1 MNRQIAVL
9 HPHYVFTIPLI
20 SNISLQIPPVDSGY
34 PSSSCLTTPTGLS
47 INNKRLCSYRETKA
61 KNRMGEDIGSLI
73 AIVADQLRQVETED
87 EFDAICKTYACK
99 LRGLPKE

>member
-1 MNRQIAVL
+1 M
-9 HPHYVFTIPLI
+9 
-20 SNISLQIPPVDSGY
+20 SLQIPPADSGY

-47 INNKRLCSYRETKA
+47 EYSSQSGINNKRLCSYRETKA

-87 EFDAICKTYACK
+87 KFDAICKTYACK
-99 LRGLPKE
+99 LRGPLKE